1 MVVAA
6 SFTGWWVG
14 IGLGFLIVVVVV
26 ILVSFILTYAARIRD
41 QAEEGIW
48 RMDMARANTISVWRV
63 QDINISTTG
72 IWRSAEKARR
82 LLEGGG

>member
-1 MVVAA
+1 MVVGA
-6 SFTGWWVG
+6 SFAGWWTG
-14 IGLGFLIVVVVV
+14 IGIGFLIVVVVV

-41 QAEEGIW
+41 QAGTGIGT
-48 RMDMARANTISVWRV
+48 MDMARANTVSVWRI

-72 IWRSAEKARR
+72 IWRSAEKARK

>member
-1 MVVAA
+1 MPVAA

-14 IGLGFLIVVVVV
+14 VGIGFAVVVVVV

-48 RMDMARANTISVWRV
+48 RMDMARANTNSVWRI
-63 QDINISTTG
+63 QDINLAAG
-72 IWRSAEKARR
+72 AIWRQAERARKI
-82 LLEGGG
+82 LEGAA